1 MKNQISIK
9 AIVSRLWVELS
20 DWFTSSRYFN
30 EDSFV
35 TRLRY
40 FQITYFSFLFIAS
53 FLNFLANSG
62 PGYIVTSTVCLS
74 LIIARFLIDS
84 NMEKKAYT
92 LMLVTTYAGLI
103 SLTCVEGLSSGVFL
117 FFLPV
122 IISFSFL
129 VDLNNKKNVRLTY
142 LAGIGSF
149 LIAIIIPMTFFSQD
163 HAGKGVSDIKFFIN
177 IILSVLLVAWMSYT
191 LSKENSRKQLILR
204 NKQVFLDTIFN
215 SSKHTEIIV
224 DTESGCITD
233 SNNHAASLFA
243 TGSNDLLIGKPA
255 YELFFELQL
264 EKHKS
269 FLQEVFNPHSNW
281 NGELTCVRINGTR
294 FPGSISFVSF
304 MYNNKWYKKITISDI
319 TEKNNILA
327 ELRVAKMKAEESA
340 NSKSQFLSH
349 MSHELRTPLNG
360 IIGSANL
367 LLQSEFLA
375 EQKEQLSVLKFTSE
389 HMMNLINDILDLSK
403 LDADR
408 IQLERTEVNIG
419 EFVNKI
425 SLPFVSQF
433 ENKGIALRVI
443 IDKKV
448 RLPLLADPTRLNQV
462 LTNLLSNAFK
472 FTDRGSVTLEVKG
485 ISLRSDYNTIE
496 FSVADTGIGISVDKQ
511 EQIFEQF
518 KQADIKTTRKY
529 GGTGLGLTISQ
540 KLVGI
545 MGGELKVESK
555 NNEGSRFY
563 FQITLPVH
571 HDRKNI
577 SISEPVSLADD
588 QNLNSIKVLVAEDNP
603 INMMIVSK
611 FLEKW
616 GVTYEKAKN
625 GLEAVSLFQKST
637 FDVVLMDLEMP
648 EMDGY
653 EALSE
658 IRKLNP
664 DVPAVAFTAAI
675 FDNMKEDL
683 IKKGFD
689 DYLQKPF
696 RPEDLQAKLV
706 TYSVRKLKRA

>member
-1 MKNQISIK
+1 MN
-9 AIVSRLWVELS
+9 
-20 DWFTSSRYFN
+20 Y
-30 EDSFV
+30 
-35 TRLRY
+35 
-40 FQITYFSFLFIAS
+40 
-53 FLNFLANSG
+53 FLNFSWR
-62 PGYIVTSTVCLS
+62 S
-74 LIIARFLIDS
+74 
-84 NMEKKAYT
+84 
-92 LMLVTTYAGLI
+92 I
-103 SLTCVEGLSSGVFL
+103 SL
-117 FFLPV
+117 
-122 IISFSFL
+122 
-129 VDLNNKKNVRLTY
+129 
-142 LAGIGSF
+142 
-149 LIAIIIPMTFFSQD
+149 
-163 HAGKGVSDIKFFIN
+163 
-177 IILSVLLVAWMSYT
+177 
-191 LSKENSRKQLILR
+191 
-204 NKQVFLDTIFN
+204 
-215 SSKHTEIIV
+215 
-224 DTESGCITD
+224 
-233 SNNHAASLFA
+233 
-243 TGSNDLLIGKPA
+243 
-255 YELFFELQL
+255 
-264 EKHKS
+264 

-360 IIGSANL
+360 IIGSTNL

-625 GLEAVSLFQKST
+625 GLEAVFLFQKST